1 MRNRLDFAQYGAGTL
16 ADCRSGVNQALGMT
30 VFGMTIADATRR
42 ANAKFVIFDLRRKAG
57 GLI

>member
-1 MRNRLDFAQYGAGTL
+1 MWNRLDFAQYGACTL
-16 ADCRSGVNQALGMT
+16 ADCRSGVHRTLGMT

-42 ANAKFVIFDLRRKAG
+42 ANAKFVLFDLRRKAG

>member
-1 MRNRLDFAQYGAGTL
+1 
-16 ADCRSGVNQALGMT
+16 MT

-42 ANAKFVIFDLRRKAG
+42 ANANFVLFDLRRKAG